1 VCSALLGVIFCLDF
15 DPFFFCS
22 LVGCFF
28 FISLFK
34 YSLLFNHI
42 QLSCGI
48 DIIIALGS
56 IHEDEHDG
64 TNAKRLKL
72 GLQLCKEPILLHQV
86 YIAETKFGKATDNLT
101 VGKHAKAL

>member
-1 VCSALLGVIFCLDF
+1 VLFLYLFIQIFLA
-15 DPFFFCS
+15 
-22 LVGCFF
+22 
-28 FISLFK
+28 
-34 YSLLFNHI
+34 FNHI

-56 IHEDEHDG
+56 IHEDEHGG